1 MTIESLGDKL
11 KALGVKLGLDQTGP
25 SEEKSKT
32 KHSDITTLL
41 PEGKVISNIH
51 GDTFWVEEVYHAAEK
66 HGKFLVK
73 QATNFSSL
81 LPLLGADAVFD
92 LESSVFMDT
101 ETTGLAGGTGTLAF
115 MVGLGFFRGNDFYLF
130 QGFLRDPTEELAMLT
145 HITGLLEGMNTVV
158 TYNGK
163 SFDVPLMHTRCTING
178 LEKLFTPMYHI
189 DLLHLAR
196 KLWKYRLPSRT
207 LGMVE
212 NEILGF
218 HRSAE
223 EVPGW
228 MVPELYFE
236 YQKTGDAS
244 VVLPVF
250 YHNAMDILSLGVLL
264 QVTAAMLDD
273 PGSLGSPGVDT
284 VSVARMAAE
293 QGDIGKAVALYEQGL
308 QDDMPTDIYVETLL
322 RFANIYK
329 REKQWQTAC
338 VLWEKAAAQG
348 SVFACEEL
356 AKYYEHITKDY
367 PAAIQWVNCGF
378 VCVEAMKLGAYER
391 SRMVKAWQHRL
402 ERLLDKWAR
411 QNKS

>member
-1 MTIESLGDKL
+1 MESLSDKL
-11 KALGVKLGLDQTGP
+11 KALGVKLGLDQTEP
-25 SEEKSKT
+25 SGAAIKT
-32 KHSDITTLL
+32 TQADITELL
-41 PEGKVISNIH
+41 PEGKLIPTIH
-51 GDTFWVEEVYHAAEK
+51 GETFWVEEVYSGTGN
-66 HGKFLVK
+66 HGGFQVK
-73 QATNFSSL
+73 QSTDFSSML
-81 LPLLGADAVFD
+81 EMVGADAAFD
-92 LESSVFMDT
+92 LENCVFMDT

-115 MVGLGFFRGNDFYLF
+115 MVGLGFFRGEDFYLY

-145 HITGLLEGMNTVV
+145 YIAGLLEGKNTVV

-163 SFDVPLMHTRCTING
+163 SFDVPLMHTRCTLNG
-178 LEKLFTPMYHI
+178 FEKLFAPMYHI

-236 YQKTGDAS
+236 YQKTGDAT

-264 QVTAAMLDD
+264 QVTASLLDN
-273 PGSLGSPGVDT
+273 PASLDSPGVDT

-293 QGDIGKAVALYEQGL
+293 QGNIEKAVLLYEQGL
-308 QDDMPTDIYVETLL
+308 QDDMPTEVYVETLL
-322 RFANIYK
+322 RFATIYK
-329 REKQWQTAC
+329 RDKLWHSAC
-338 VLWEKAAAQG
+338 ILWEKAAEKR
-348 SVFACEEL
+348 SLCACEEL
-356 AKYYEHITKDY
+356 AKYYEHTMKEY
-367 PAAIQWVNCGF
+367 QVAIQWVNRGF
-378 VCVEAMKLGAYER
+378 KFFEEMKLGGYER
-391 SRMVKAWQHRL
+391 TRMEKAWQHRL